1 MTSPQLTTLRPS
13 RKRVW
18 MTSAELQTLAAAR
31 SQTVRPS
38 RTHAIGRPKAVGPV
52 LFALDEDPTSLD
64 LLLSDLTRR
73 FGNDFSVRGDT
84 SPETARCALQQMAA
98 ANQPVALLLV
108 NDDAI
113 DFLAHAHQLHPR
125 AKRVLL
131 VDRDYSSTSPAVQ
144 AITLGHADYHIVRPW
159 IDDEM
164 MYRAM
169 SEYLSAWTREQQP
182 NFELFRIIAAEGDR
196 RIPLLRDVMT
206 RFSMPFGF
214 YAIDSKPG
222 RRLLDQAG
230 LDATRLPV
238 VIRYDGRVMID
249 PGLPELARAIGAQ
262 VSNDIDTCELVIVG
276 AGPAG
281 LTAAVYGASEGIET
295 VMLELAVSGGQAAS
309 SPLIRNYP
317 GFPHGI
323 DGGTLMQR
331 TCEQAWLMGA
341 HIVFAQ
347 QAVGLERRGDDRI
360 VRLRDGTEV
369 RARAVVIATGV
380 KWRRLG
386 VPRLEALIGAGVFY
400 GAAVSESR
408 AMQNQNVFV
417 IGAGNS
423 AGQAALHLAKYAA
436 TITLL
441 ARGKNLANSMSSYLI
456 RAIEATPNI
465 AVRLRT
471 EVIDGGGTD
480 ALEYLQLAEHANSTV
495 QHVPADALFITIGGE
510 PHTQWLPSEIARD
523 SGGYLLT
530 GRDILQQ
537 PGAHWDA
544 SREPF
549 PLETSMP
556 GVFAAGDARHGSIT
570 RVASAVGDGA
580 TAVRLVHE
588 YLREHQAIPAA
599 QEPQ

>member
-1 MTSPQLTTLRPS
+1 
-13 RKRVW
+13 
-18 MTSAELQTLAAAR
+18 
-31 SQTVRPS
+31 
-38 RTHAIGRPKAVGPV
+38 V
-52 LFALDEDPTSLD
+52 LLVLDDDPISLD
-64 LLLSDLTRR
+64 VLLSDLTRR
-73 FGNDFSVRGDT
+73 FGNDFTVTADT
-84 SPETARCALQQMAA
+84 SPETALSALQQMAA
-98 ANQPVALLLV
+98 ANEPVALLLV
-108 NDDAI
+108 NDDAM
-113 DFLAHAHQLHPR
+113 DFLARAHGLHPR

-144 AITLGHADYHIVRPW
+144 AITFGHADYHIVRPW

-169 SEYLSAWTREQQP
+169 SEYLSAWTREQEP
-182 NFELFRIIAAEGDR
+182 NFELFRIVAAEGDR

-214 YAIDSKPG
+214 YAIESEAG
-222 RRLLDQAG
+222 RRLLDEAG

-249 PGLPELARAIGAQ
+249 PGLPELARAIGAR
-262 VSNDIDTCELVIVG
+262 VSNDIDACELAIIG

-281 LTAAVYGASEGIET
+281 LTAAVYAASEGLET
-295 VMLELAVSGGQAAS
+295 VMLELAVSGGQAGT

-323 DGGTLMQR
+323 DGGALMVR

-347 QAVGLERRGDDRI
+347 EAVGLERQGDDRI
-360 VRLRDGTEV
+360 VQLRDGTEV
-369 RARAVVIATGV
+369 HARTVVIATGA
-380 KWRRLG
+380 KWRRLA

-408 AMQNQNVFV
+408 AVQDQNVFIV
-417 IGAGNS
+417 GAGNS
-423 AGQAALHLAKYAA
+423 AGQAALHLAKHAA
-436 TITLL
+436 TVTLL
-441 ARGKNLANSMSSYLI
+441 ARSKNLAKSMSSYLI

-465 AVRLRT
+465 TVRLRT
-471 EVIDGGGTD
+471 EVIDGGGRD
-480 ALEYLQLAEHANSTV
+480 ALEYLQLAEHPNGTV
-495 QHVPADALFITIGGE
+495 QAVAADALFIMIGGE

-523 SGGYLLT
+523 SGGYVLT
-530 GRDILQQ
+530 GRDILQR
-537 PGAHWDA
+537 PGTHWNA

-556 GVFAAGDARHGSIT
+556 GVFAAGDARHGTIT

-588 YLREHQAIPAA
+588 YLREYQAIPAA
-599 QEPQ
+599 QESK

>member
-1 MTSPQLTTLRPS
+1 MTSGELR
-13 RKRVW
+13 
-18 MTSAELQTLAAAR
+18 TLAAPP
-31 SQTVRPS
+31 SQTGRSS
-38 RTHAIGRPKAVGPV
+38 RTHSIGRPRAVGPV
-52 LFALDEDPTSLD
+52 LFVLEEEPTSLD
-64 LLLSDLTRR
+64 VILSDVIRR
-73 FGNDFSVRGDT
+73 FGNDFTVTGEP
-84 SPETARCALQQMAA
+84 SPQAALCVLQQMAA
-98 ANQPVALLLV
+98 ANHPVALLLV
-108 NDDAI
+108 NQDASE
-113 DFLAHAHQLHPR
+113 FLARAHELHPR

-159 IDDEM
+159 MDDEL

-169 SEYLSAWTREQQP
+169 SEYLSAWTREQEP
-182 NFELFRIIAAEGDR
+182 NFELFRIVAAPGDR

-214 YAIDSKPG
+214 YPVDSQAG
-222 RRLLDQAG
+222 QRLLDDAG

-262 VSNDIDTCELVIVG
+262 VSNNIETCDLAIIG

-281 LTAAVYGASEGIET
+281 LTAAVYAASEGLET
-295 VMLELAVSGGQAAS
+295 VMLELAVSGGQAGT
-309 SPLIRNYP
+309 SPMIRNYP

-323 DGGTLMQR
+323 DGGTLMER

-347 QAVGLERRGDDRI
+347 EAVGLERQDDDRI
-360 VRLRDGTEV
+360 VQLRDGTKV
-369 RARAVVIATGV
+369 RARAVLIATGV

-386 VPRLEALIGAGVFY
+386 VPRLDALIGAGVFY

-436 TITLL
+436 TVTLL
-441 ARGKNLANSMSSYLI
+441 ARGDNLAKSMSSYLI
-456 RAIEATPNI
+456 RAIEATPHI
-465 AVRLRT
+465 TVRLRT
-471 EVIDGGGTD
+471 EVIDGGGDD
-480 ALEYLQLAEHANSTV
+480 ALEYLRLADRTNDTV
-495 QHVPADALFITIGGE
+495 QAVAADALFIMIGGQ
-510 PHTQWLPSEIARD
+510 PHVQWLPSEIARD
-523 SGGYLLT
+523 DGGYVLT
-530 GRDILQQ
+530 GRDVLHEA
-537 PGAHWDA
+537 GARWHA
-544 SREPF
+544 SREPLL
-549 PLETSMP
+549 LETSML
-556 GVFAAGDARHGSIT
+556 GVFAAGDVRHGSIA
-570 RVASAVGDGA
+570 RVAAAVGDGA

-588 YLREHQAIPAA
+588 YLREFEAVRT
-599 QEPQ
+599 QERSK

>member
-1 MTSPQLTTLRPS
+1 MPSTSS
-13 RKRVW
+13 
-18 MTSAELQTLAAAR
+18 
-31 SQTVRPS
+31 
-38 RTHAIGRPKAVGPV
+38 
-52 LFALDEDPTSLD
+52 
-64 LLLSDLTRR
+64 
-73 FGNDFSVRGDT
+73 
-84 SPETARCALQQMAA
+84 
-98 ANQPVALLLV
+98 
-108 NDDAI
+108 
-113 DFLAHAHQLHPR
+113 HAHQLHPR

-131 VDRDYSSTSPAVQ
+131 VDRDYSATSPAVQ

-169 SEYLSAWTREQQP
+169 SEYLSAWTREQEP

-214 YAIDSKPG
+214 YAVDSEAG

-230 LDATRLPV
+230 LNATRLPV
-238 VIRYDGRVMID
+238 VLRHDGRVMID

-262 VSNDIDTCELVIVG
+262 VSNDIDTCELAIIG

-281 LTAAVYGASEGIET
+281 LTAAVYAASEGLET
-295 VMLELAVSGGQAAS
+295 VMLELAVSGGQAGS

-323 DGGTLMQR
+323 GGGTLMQR

-347 QAVGLERRGDDRI
+347 QAVGLERQGDERI
-360 VRLRDGTEV
+360 VHLRDGTEV

-400 GAAVSESR
+400 GGAVSESR
-408 AMQNQNVFV
+408 AMQDQNVFV

-436 TITLL
+436 TVTLL
-441 ARGKNLANSMSSYLI
+441 ARGKNLANSMSTYLI

-465 AVRLRT
+465 TVRLRT
-471 EVIDGGGTD
+471 EVTDGGGSD
-480 ALEYLQLAEHANSTV
+480 ALEYLQLADRANSTV
-495 QHVPADALFITIGGE
+495 QQVAADALFIMIGGE
-510 PHTQWLPSEIARD
+510 PHTQWLPNEIARD

-530 GRDILQQ
+530 GGDILQQ
-537 PGAHWDA
+537 PSAHWDA

-588 YLREHQAIPAA
+588 YLREQQAIPAA
-599 QEPQ
+599 QELQ